1 MKTAELLQALAD
13 AHVDYVLVGRPVRI
27 ANRPRD
33 RLDIEALEKILRGE
47 DPNA

>member
-1 MKTAELLQALAD
+1 MTDVQNGLMNNLGLMLMKRT
-13 AHVDYVLVGRPVRI
+13 
-27 ANRPRD
+27 ANRPKD